1 VTRSRGVGRGGPPG
15 EEHPRAVLT
24 VAKVREMRRR
34 VAAGATYEAVA
45 AWAGCTRSAA
55 RDAVTGATWPTV
67 EDPPPVTGR
76 EPRWT
81 PAELA
86 YLAEHAGDPERA
98 VAEHLGRTVTSVRQA
113 RYRRRL

>member
-15 EEHPRAVLT
+15 EDHPRAVLT

-34 VAAGATYEAVA
+34 AAAGATYEAVA

-55 RDAVTGATWPTV
+55 RDAVTGVTWTTV
-67 EDPPPVTGR
+67 EEPPPVVGR

-81 PAELA
+81 AAELA
-86 YLAEHAGDPERA
+86 YLTAHAGDPEKA
-98 VAEHLGRTVTSVRQA
+98 VAAHLGRTVTSVRQA